1 VQTLVALASRPIRK
15 CLFLHLLSST
25 PKDCSQSAGCTGG
38 NFCLPVGFHSKGTEL
53 TVEVELRRWWH
64 QIPNLH
70 QPYILHSNYVCVRQS
85 KILTKSSVF
94 CTTSFTGCPQWLYHL
109 LVLQALHNG
118 SIAYWCYRLS
128 TVALS
133 PIGVKGSPQWLYRLL
148 VLKALHS
155 GSIAYWCYRL
165 SAMALS
171 PIGVTGSPQWLYSLL
186 VLQAL
191 HSGFI
196 AH

>member
-1 VQTLVALASRPIRK
+1 M
-15 CLFLHLLSST
+15 
-25 PKDCSQSAGCTGG
+25 
-38 NFCLPVGFHSKGTEL
+38 
-53 TVEVELRRWWH
+53 
-64 QIPNLH
+64 
-70 QPYILHSNYVCVRQS
+70 
-85 KILTKSSVF
+85 
-94 CTTSFTGCPQWLYHL
+94 
-109 LVLQALHNG
+109 
-118 SIAYWCYRLS
+118 
-128 TVALS
+128 ALS
-133 PIGVKGSPQWLYRLL
+133 PIGVTGSPQWLYRLL
-148 VLKALHS
+148 VLQALHS